1 MQNIAKKSIES
12 QEESTFDKKERKFN
26 NPESIIEQLPS
37 GPEFFEMLDEQLRH
51 FARITI
57 VNTIQDEFD
66 KFIGAGPY
74 QRSDQR
80 SDYRNG
86 TRYRDFETRFG
97 LIKDIQIP
105 RARKSNFVS
114 TLFARWTRR
123 EKKITRAIAEMFI
136 HGISTRKV
144 KKITKTIWGKEYSAS
159 TVSRCNKVLQE
170 DYIKWMNRPISKK
183 IRYLFLDGINL
194 KLRRHW
200 ISSESLLCAIGIS
213 EDGKKEF
220 LGFMLGGKESTKSWE
235 SLLLMLKQRGLSQ
248 DHLELVTVDGNPGLL
263 SALKT
268 LLPKVPVQRCI
279 VHKIRNIVG
288 KCPRKLRGI
297 VPAEAKQIFYATS
310 KDEALN
316 IFYAFK
322 QKYDAT
328 LPQIVQ
334 CIEKDI
340 KELLTFYDFPYKH
353 WVKIRSTNV
362 IERAF
367 KEFRRR
373 IKIMETF
380 PNEQSCLRIMFSLAK
395 LLNENWE
402 YKPIKD
408 LLD

>member
-1 MQNIAKKSIES
+1 MQNITMQSIKN
-12 QEESTFDKKERKFN
+12 QEESEFDN
-26 NPESIIEQLPS
+26 TESIAEQLPS

-51 FARITI
+51 LARITI
-57 VNTIQDEFD
+57 INTIQDEFE
-66 KFIGAGPY
+66 KFIGVRPY
-74 QRSDQR
+74 QRSDER

-97 LIKDIQIP
+97 LIKDIPIP
-105 RARKSNFVS
+105 RARKANYVS
-114 TLFARWTRR
+114 QLFTRWNRR

-136 HGISTRKV
+136 HGVSTRKV
-144 KKITKTIWGKEYSAS
+144 KKITKAIWGKQYSAA
-159 TVSRCNKVLQE
+159 TVSRCNKVLQQ

-213 EDGKKEF
+213 EDGKKDF
-220 LGFMLGGKESTKSWE
+220 LGFILGGKESTKSWE
-235 SLLLMLKQRGLSQ
+235 SLLLMLKQRGLSL
-248 DHLELVTVDGNPGLL
+248 DHLQLVTVDGNPGLL

-268 LLPKVPVQRCI
+268 LLPKVPLQRCI

-288 KCPRKLRGI
+288 KCPRNLRGV

-310 KDEALN
+310 KDQALN

-322 QKYDAT
+322 EKYNTT

-340 KELLTFYDFPYKH
+340 NELLTFYEFPYKH

-408 LLD
+408 FLQ

>member
-1 MQNIAKKSIES
+1 MENIAVQPIES
-12 QEESTFDKKERKFN
+12 QEKNTENSAEFN
-26 NPESIIEQLPS
+26 IEHLPS
-37 GPEFFEMLDEQLRH
+37 GTAFFDKLQEQLREI
-51 FARITI
+51 ARITI
-57 VNTIQDEFD
+57 INTIQEEFNQ
-66 KFIGAGPY
+66 FVGAAPY
-74 QRSDQR
+74 QRSGGR
-80 SDYRNG
+80 ADYRNG

-97 LIKDIQIP
+97 IIKDIPIP
-105 RARKSNFVS
+105 RARHDNFI
-114 TLFARWTRR
+114 TKLFAKWLRR
-123 EKKITRAIAEMFI
+123 ENKITRAIADMFI

-144 KKITKTIWGKEYSAS
+144 KKITKAIWGKDYSAA
-159 TVSRCNKVLQE
+159 TASRCNQVLQE

-183 IRYLFLDGINL
+183 ICYLFLDGINL

-200 ISSESLLCAIGIS
+200 ISKESLLCAIGIS
-213 EDGKKEF
+213 EDGTKEF
-220 LGFMLGGKESTKSWE
+220 LGFILGGRESTQSWE
-235 SLLLMLKQRGLSQ
+235 ALVLMLLQRGLSP
-248 DHLELVTVDGNPGLL
+248 DHLKLITADGNAGLL
-263 SALKT
+263 RALKT

-288 KCPRKLRGI
+288 KCPWKLRGI

-322 QKYDAT
+322 EKYDTT
-328 LPQIVQ
+328 LPQIVE
-334 CIEKDI
+334 CMEKDLT
-340 KELLTFYDFPYKH
+340 ELLTFYQFPYKH

-408 LLD
+408 LID